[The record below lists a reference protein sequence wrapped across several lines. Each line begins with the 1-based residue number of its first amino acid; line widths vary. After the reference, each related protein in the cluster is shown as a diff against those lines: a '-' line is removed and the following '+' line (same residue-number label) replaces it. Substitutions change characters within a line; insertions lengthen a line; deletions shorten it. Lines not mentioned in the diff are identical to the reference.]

1 MYSLIRA
8 LGIRAAVTQQIPLIV
23 AALLV
28 IEGVVEFIG
37 EIGSFILELG
47 LFFVV
52 WYLIDLLVHT
62 VLFKQK

>member
-8 LGIRAAVTQQIPLIV
+8 LGVRVAVTQQIPLIV

-28 IEGVVEFIG
+28 MEGIVEFIG
-37 EIGSFILELG
+37 EMGSFILELG

-52 WYLIDLLVHT
+52 WYVLDVLVHT

>member
-8 LGIRAAVTQQIPLIV
+8 LGVRAAVTQQIPLIV

-28 IEGVVEFIG
+28 MEGIVEFIG
-37 EIGSFILELG
+37 EMGSFILELG

-52 WYLIDLLVHT
+52 WYVLDVLVHT

>member
-52 WYLIDLLVHT
+52 WYLLDLLVHT

>member
-8 LGIRAAVTQQIPLIV
+8 LGVRAAVTQQIPLIV

-28 IEGVVEFIG
+28 MEGIVEFIG
-37 EIGSFILELG
+37 EMGSFILELG

-52 WYLIDLLVHT
+52 WYVLDLLVHT